1 MAQRTSTDTSDEAAP
16 AVPELA
22 GVGVPGLGLPASG
35 LQAPELLASPAT
47 SDPVSASAA
56 PIPPAGSATAP
67 SRPPLGR
74 RFAAHLTATGLANLG
89 DGIVSTGAPLVALTL
104 TRSPVQIGLLTAAAW
119 LPWLLLGLV
128 AGVLVDRHDR
138 RDTRAV
144 ALGARAVLLG
154 AGTVVAVSG
163 RLTMT
168 VLVLLVLA
176 YGVTEVFADLAASS
190 IVPDLVPASR
200 LPEANGRT
208 MAVEQVLNTFVG
220 APIAG
225 GLLALGAGWVLGLPA
240 GMAVAAVVV
249 TLVGVR
255 GRYRHA
261 PDPARS
267 TGWAQVSDG
276 VRFLAGHPVLRPIV
290 LAGAV
295 MNMATTAYFALFV
308 LWAVG
313 PGSALRLT
321 SATYPLLTAVLAVGA
336 VGGSVVAGQIAHRC
350 GEVAAMIGSWA
361 LCGALLVV
369 PVLLPHV
376 AVTAAGILL
385 LGAAS
390 TVGNVLSMSLRQ
402 RLVPAAMLGRVGG
415 ASRTLSF
422 GLMPLGALLGG
433 LAADRWGLAPVL
445 LAAAGIALAATAYPA
460 TQVRQRTVAALEVT
474 SAAG

>member
-1 MAQRTSTDTSDEAAP
+1 MAQRTSTDTSDEAAS
-16 AVPELA
+16 AVPDLA
-22 GVGVPGLGLPASG
+22 GVGVPGA
-35 LQAPELLASPAT
+35 AAT
-47 SDPVSASAA
+47 PDTAT
-56 PIPPAGSATAP
+56 PPDGAP

-138 RDTRAV
+138 RDTRAA

-225 GLLALGAGWVLGLPA
+225 GLLALGTGWVLGLPA

-276 VRFLAGHPVLRPIV
+276 VRVLAGHPVLRPIV

-313 PGSALRLT
+313 SGSALGLT

-336 VGGSVVAGQIAHRC
+336 VGGSVVAGQVARRC
-350 GEVAAMIGSWA
+350 GEVVAMIGSWA

-376 AVTAAGILL
+376 AVTAAAILV

-402 RLVPAAMLGRVGG
+402 RLVPASMLGRVGG

-433 LAADRWGLAPVL
+433 VAADHWGLAPVL